1 MLISKINWK
10 RKIYCYIFTYLEF
23 LAIKFDF
30 FYQLF
35 MKCRKPA
42 VQNEIKKAKISSTDN
57 VLLIGCGIFPS
68 TSLVIAEDTN
78 AKLTCIDNNIKAVKL
93 AQSYIAK
100 KNIDNKIHIKFGD
113 GINYQVQDFDIIFVT
128 INVWPINYIL
138 NHLTKSMKTGAKLIC
153 RGLKNDILKILYNEK
168 MHNTFTFVSSSED
181 PMFSFSTYP
190 TTQSFLL
197 IKK

>member
-30 FYQLF
+30 FNKLF

-42 VQNEIKKAKISSTDN
+42 VLNEIKKAKISSTDK

-68 TSLVIAEDTN
+68 TSLVITEETN
-78 AKLTCIDNNIKAVKL
+78 VKLTCIDNNIKAVKL
-93 AQSYIAK
+93 AQLYIAK
-100 KNIDNKIHIKFGD
+100 KNIDDKIDIKFGD
-113 GINYQVQDFDIIFVT
+113 GINYQVQDFDIIFIT
-128 INVWPINYIL
+128 INVWPINQIL
-138 NHLTKSMKTGAKLIC
+138 NHLTKSMKTGSKLIC
-153 RGLKNDILKILYNEK
+153 RGIKNDILKIFYKEK
-168 MHNTFTFVSSSED
+168 MQNIFTLVSSSED
-181 PMFSFSTYP
+181 PMFSFSKYP

-197 IKK
+197 NKK